1 MKKLFVI
8 IMVLMLSLMMFTS
21 CGSTAGEGASAEDE
35 TEAVS
40 GEEVAE
46 EEPAYDG
53 VARIIASIKPENIS
67 DLTGWGCDAE
77 TLVKVLNDAVANE
90 LTEDEAEQM
99 GAALRPA
106 DEIPNDT
113 PWINYLYI
121 SNDGEE
127 ESGIKFFEN
136 DKTDITGVELSDN
149 RADKIAYFEDKTL
162 YDLVRRAYEADL
174 PIDQTAFDNYGA
186 KAEEAAS
193 ACLESEKDDM
203 GLTDIKL
210 VHFEKIWEG
219 KDDDGNNLLLFDY
232 EFSVGAEKPEEVF
245 LAAGMR
251 FDYEMRLRTFNGY
264 YGQLAVKAKNDEM
277 IDSALIVNDEMVYVA
292 DDMTEEDEEFIIDRI
307 KEKLG

>member
-21 CGSTAGEGASAEDE
+21 CGTSES
-35 TEAVS
+35 
-40 GEEVAE
+40 EEVSAE
-46 EEPAYDG
+46 EETAEEESAYDG
-53 VARIIASIKPENIS
+53 VAGIIASIKPENIS

-77 TLVKVLNDAVANE
+77 TLVKVLNDAAANE

-113 PWINYLYI
+113 PWINYLYV
-121 SNDGEE
+121 SYDGEK

-136 DKTDITGVELSDN
+136 DKTDVTGVELSDN

-162 YDLVRRAYEADL
+162 YDLVRKAYEADL
-174 PIDQTAFDNYGA
+174 PIDQTAFNNYGA

-219 KDDDGNNLLLFDY
+219 KDDDGHSLSLYDY

-264 YGQLAVKAKNDEM
+264 YGQLAVKENGDEIM
-277 IDSALIVNDEMVYVA
+277 NTALIVNDEMVWPGDGNA
-292 DDMTEEDEEFIIDRI
+292 EMEQFTRDRVI
-307 KEKLG
+307 EKLG

>member
-21 CGSTAGEGASAEDE
+21 CSSTAGEEVSPGDE
-35 TEAVS
+35 T
-40 GEEVAE
+40 AE
-46 EEPAYDG
+46 EEPVYDG
-53 VARIIASIKPENIS
+53 VAGIIASIKPENIS

-77 TLVKVLNDAVANE
+77 TLAKVLNDAAANE

-106 DEIPNDT
+106 DVIPNDT
-113 PWINYLYI
+113 PWINFLYI

-136 DKTDITGVELSDN
+136 DKTDVIGVELTEN
-149 RADKIAYFEDKTL
+149 RADKVAYFEDKTL
-162 YDLVRRAYEADL
+162 YDLVRRTYEADL
-174 PIDQTAFDNYGA
+174 LIDQTAFDNYGA

-210 VHFEKIWEG
+210 VHFEKTWEG
-219 KDDDGNNLLLFDY
+219 KDDDGNSLLLYDY
-232 EFSVGAEKPEEVF
+232 EFSVGAEKPEEVL

-251 FDYEMRLRTFNGY
+251 FDYEMRIRTFNGY
-264 YGQLAVKAKNDEM
+264 YGQLAVKVKDGEM
-277 IDSALIVNDEMVYVA
+277 IDSSLIVNDEMVYVA
-292 DDMTEEDEEFIIDRI
+292 DDMTDEDEEFIMDRI